1 MTTATEKRPADWP
14 AIVSECERRNG
25 TVELQRDDENG
36 PSGTARARLLQVETN
51 GQWLL
56 EKPFSIHGP
65 SFGHGMDVVGVIGT
79 GTRRL
84 GFHAKIKRVE
94 LFQLNSE
101 KRIPVLRLTEPT
113 KIHSAQR
120 RAYYRVSAIGADV
133 PVVKLWPLA
142 DPAAAIE
149 AEKAN
154 QARHLGEDRRLPEL
168 PLGDLITGTIFDI
181 SGNGISLLID
191 MKFIATLSEQN
202 HFWAELRLP
211 GDPEPIRFVLK
222 KVRCSHEGHGPAM
235 AAFTFDFDHN
245 PPHQRFVT
253 DLVCRFTAA
262 QQRAQ
267 LQRNR

>member
-1 MTTATEKRPADWP
+1 MTTATENKPADWS
-14 AIVSECERRNG
+14 AIVTDCEQRNG
-25 TVELQRDDENG
+25 TVELQIDNDSRA
-36 PSGTARARLLQVETN
+36 SGTARSRLLRVEAS
-51 GQWLL
+51 GEWLL

-65 SFGHGMDVVGVIGT
+65 SFGTGTAIVGVIGS

-84 GFHAKIKRVE
+84 GFRATVKHVE

-101 KRIPVLRLTEPT
+101 KRVPVLRLSEPHH
-113 KIHSAQR
+113 IHSAQR

-133 PVVKLWPLA
+133 PVVKLWTLN
-142 DPAAAIE
+142 DPQAVID
-149 AEKAN
+149 AERATES
-154 QARHLGEDRRLPEL
+154 RHLGDDKPMPQLPV
-168 PLGDLITGTIFDI
+168 GDLITGSIFDI
-181 SGNGISLLID
+181 SGNGISLLVD
-191 MKFIATLSEQN
+191 HKHVGTLSEQK

-222 KVRCSHEGHGPAM
+222 KVRCSHEENGPAM
-235 AAFTFDFDHN
+235 AAFSFDFEHN